1 MVKKILI
8 TGANGFLGSAITKLG
23 IKKGYKVSILVRKNS
38 NLINLKPFL
47 SKLKVYYGNLEDIES
62 LNQPIKDND
71 VIFHVAADYRLWS
84 RKPAEIYAAN
94 VLGTENIALK
104 TLTHNKILIYTSSVA
119 TLKLKKDFISDE
131 NSVAKFDDMVGD
143 YKKSKFLAEKI
154 ISSFIK
160 KKKLKAIIVNP
171 STPIGEGDIKPTPTG
186 KIILDVLKK
195 EMPAYVDTGL
205 NFVHVDD
212 VAEGHFLALKYGKI
226 GEKYILGGEN
236 LNFKDFIDLVSEIG
250 KVPKVKFKINQ
261 KYLYFFALINEIFA
275 RYIFHYNPSLTLDG
289 LRMSEKKM
297 FFSSEKAKKLLRY
310 RPRNVKNAIKDSVN
324 WTKEYFELN

>member
-23 IKKGYKVSILVRKNS
+23 IKKGYKVSILVRNNS
-38 NLINLKPFL
+38 NLINLKPLL
-47 SKLKVYYGNLEDIES
+47 SKLKVHYGNLEDIES

-71 VIFHVAADYRLWS
+71 FIFHVAADYRLWS

-171 STPIGEGDIKPTPTG
+171 STPIGQGDIKPTPTG

-261 KYLYFFALINEIFA
+261 KYLYLFAIINETLA
-275 RYIFHYNPSLTLDG
+275 RYMFRYNPSLTLDG

-324 WTKEYFELN
+324 WTKKYFRLN

>member
-23 IKKGYKVSILVRKNS
+23 IKKGYEVSILVRKNC
-38 NLINLKPFL
+38 NLTNLKSFL

-62 LNQPIKDND
+62 LNQPIKDNN

-131 NSVAKFDDMVGD
+131 NSEAKFDDMVGD

-171 STPIGEGDIKPTPTG
+171 STPIGQGDIKPTPTG

-205 NFVHVDD
+205 NFVHVED
-212 VAEGHFLALKYGKI
+212 VAEGHFLAHKYGKI
-226 GEKYILGGEN
+226 GEKYILGG
-236 LNFKDFIDLVSEIG
+236 
-250 KVPKVKFKINQ
+250 
-261 KYLYFFALINEIFA
+261 
-275 RYIFHYNPSLTLDG
+275 
-289 LRMSEKKM
+289 
-297 FFSSEKAKKLLRY
+297 
-310 RPRNVKNAIKDSVN
+310 
-324 WTKEYFELN
+324 

>member
-23 IKKGYKVSILVRKNS
+23 IKKGYKVNILVRKDS
-38 NLINLKPFL
+38 NLTNLKPFL
-47 SKLKVYYGNLEDIES
+47 SKLKIYYGDLKDIES
-62 LNQPIKDND
+62 LHQPVKDSD
-71 VIFHVAADYRLWS
+71 IIFHVAADYRLWS
-84 RKPAEIYAAN
+84 RKPAEIYSTN
-94 VLGTENIALK
+94 VYGTENIALK
-104 TLTHNKILIYTSSVA
+104 ALMYNKMLIYTSSVA
-119 TLKLKKDFISDE
+119 TLKLQKGLVSDE
-131 NSVAKFDDMVGD
+131 NSKAKFEEMTGD

-154 ISSFIK
+154 ILSLT

-186 KIILDVLKK
+186 KIILDVLRK

-226 GEKYILGGEN
+226 GENYILGGEN
-236 LNFKDFIDLVSEIG
+236 LNFKNFLDLVSETA

-261 KYLYFFALINEIFA
+261 KYLYFFALINEIIA
-275 RYIFHYNPSLTLDG
+275 RHIFYYNPSLTLDG
-289 LRMSEKKM
+289 LKMSEKKM

-310 RPRNVKNAIKDSVN
+310 RPRNVKSAIKDSVK
-324 WTKEYFELN
+324 WTKNHFKLN

>member
-23 IKKGYKVSILVRKNS
+23 IKKGYKVSILVRNNS
-38 NLINLKPFL
+38 NLINLKPLL
-47 SKLKVYYGNLEDIES
+47 SKLKVHYGNLEDIES

-71 VIFHVAADYRLWS
+71 FIFHVAADYRLWS

-171 STPIGEGDIKPTPTG
+171 STPIGQGDIKPTPTG

-261 KYLYFFALINEIFA
+261 KYLYFFALLNEIFA

>member
-23 IKKGYKVSILVRKNS
+23 IKKGYKVNILVRKDS
-38 NLINLKPFL
+38 NLTNLKPYL
-47 SKLKVYYGNLEDIES
+47 SKLKIYYGNLEDIES
-62 LNQPIKDND
+62 LNQPIKDSD
-71 VIFHVAADYRLWS
+71 IIFHVAADYRLWIP
-84 RKPAEIYAAN
+84 KPAEIYAAN
-94 VLGTENIALK
+94 VLGTENIAIK
-104 TLTHNKILIYTSSVA
+104 TLTHNKTLIYTSSVA
-119 TLKLKKDFISDE
+119 TLKLTKDVISDE
-131 NSVAKFDDMVGD
+131 SSEAKFDDMTGD

-154 ISSFIK
+154 VLSFAK

-186 KIILDVLKK
+186 KIILDVLNK

-226 GEKYILGGEN
+226 GERYILGGEN
-236 LNFKDFIDLVSEIG
+236 LNFKNFLDLVSEIG

-261 KYLYFFALINEIFA
+261 KYLYIFALINEIIA
-275 RYIFHYNPSLTLDG
+275 KYIFHYNPSLTLDG
-289 LRMSEKKM
+289 LKMSEKKM

-310 RPRNVKNAIKDSVN
+310 RPRNVKNAIKDSVK
-324 WTKEYFELN
+324 WTKNHFRLM

>member
-23 IKKGYKVSILVRKNS
+23 IKKGYKVNILVRKDS
-38 NLINLKPFL
+38 NLANLKPFL
-47 SKLKVYYGNLEDIES
+47 SKLKIYYGDLKDIES
-62 LNQPIKDND
+62 LHQPVKESDI
-71 VIFHVAADYRLWS
+71 IFHVAADYRLWS
-84 RKPAEIYAAN
+84 RKPAEIYSTN
-94 VLGTENIALK
+94 VYGTENIALK
-104 TLTHNKILIYTSSVA
+104 ALMYNKMLIYTSSVA
-119 TLKLKKDFISDE
+119 TLKLQKGLISDE
-131 NSVAKFDDMVGD
+131 NSKAKFEEMTGD

-154 ISSFIK
+154 ILSLT

-186 KIILDVLKK
+186 KIILDVLRK

-236 LNFKDFIDLVSEIG
+236 LNFKDFLDLVSETA

-261 KYLYFFALINEIFA
+261 KYLYFFAFINEIIA
-275 RYIFHYNPSLTLDG
+275 RHIFHYNPSLTLDG
-289 LRMSEKKM
+289 LKMSEKKM

-310 RPRNVKNAIKDSVN
+310 RPRNVKSAIKDSVK
-324 WTKEYFELN
+324 WTKNHFKLN

>member
-1 MVKKILI
+1 MAV
-8 TGANGFLGSAITKLG
+8 
-23 IKKGYKVSILVRKNS
+23 KKGYKVNILVRKDS
-38 NLINLKPFL
+38 NLTNLKPFL
-47 SKLKVYYGNLEDIES
+47 SKLKIYYGNLEDIES
-62 LNQPIKDND
+62 LDQPIKDSD

-131 NSVAKFDDMVGD
+131 NSEAKFDEMTGD

-154 ISSFIK
+154 ISIFT

-236 LNFKDFIDLVSEIG
+236 LNFKDFLDLVSEIG

-275 RYIFHYNPSLTLDG
+275 RYMFHYNPSLTLDG
-289 LRMSEKKM
+289 LKMSEKKM

-310 RPRNVKNAIKDSVN
+310 RPRNVKNAIKDSVK
-324 WTKEYFELN
+324 WTKNYFKLN

>member
-23 IKKGYKVSILVRKNS
+23 IKKGYKVNILVRKDS
-38 NLINLKPFL
+38 NLTNLKPFL
-47 SKLKVYYGNLEDIES
+47 SKLKIYYGDLKDIES
-62 LNQPIKDND
+62 LHQPVKESDI
-71 VIFHVAADYRLWS
+71 IFHVAADYRLWS
-84 RKPAEIYAAN
+84 RKPAEIYSTN
-94 VLGTENIALK
+94 VYGTENIALK
-104 TLTHNKILIYTSSVA
+104 ALMYNKMLIYTSSVA
-119 TLKLKKDFISDE
+119 TLKLQKGLISDE
-131 NSVAKFDDMVGD
+131 NSKAKFEEMTGD

-154 ISSFIK
+154 ILSLT

-186 KIILDVLKK
+186 KIILDVLRK

-236 LNFKDFIDLVSEIG
+236 LNFKDFLDLVSETA

-261 KYLYFFALINEIFA
+261 KYLYFFAFINEIIA
-275 RYIFHYNPSLTLDG
+275 RHIFYYNPSLTLDG
-289 LRMSEKKM
+289 LKMSEKKM

-310 RPRNVKNAIKDSVN
+310 RPRNVKSAIKDSVK
-324 WTKEYFELN
+324 WTKNHFKLN

>member
-23 IKKGYKVSILVRKNS
+23 LRKGYKVNIFIRKDS
-38 NLINLKPFL
+38 NITNLKPIL
-47 SKLKVYYGNLEDIES
+47 SKLKIYYGNLEDIES
-62 LNQPIKDND
+62 LDQPIRDSD
-71 VIFHVAADYRLWS
+71 IIFHVAADYRLWS

-104 TLTHNKILIYTSSVA
+104 TLMHNKMLIYTSSVA
-119 TLKLKKDFISDE
+119 TLKLKKGTISDE
-131 NSVAKFDDMVGD
+131 NCEATFGDMTGD

-154 ISSFIK
+154 ISSLIK
-160 KKKLKAIIVNP
+160 KKKLKAVIVNP
-171 STPIGEGDIKPTPTG
+171 STPIGPGDIKPTPTG

-236 LNFKDFIDLVSEIG
+236 LNFKDFLDLVSEIG

-261 KYLYFFALINEIFA
+261 KYLYFFALINEIIA
-275 RYIFHYNPSLTLDG
+275 RHIFHYNPSLTLDG
-289 LRMSEKKM
+289 LKMSEKKM

-310 RPRNVKNAIKDSVN
+310 RPRNVKNAIKDSVK
-324 WTKEYFELN
+324 WTKNYFKLK

>member
-23 IKKGYKVSILVRKNS
+23 LKKGYKVNIFIRRDS
-38 NLINLKPFL
+38 NITNLKPFL
-47 SKLKVYYGNLEDIES
+47 SKLKIYHGNLEDIES
-62 LNQPIKDND
+62 LEQPIRDSD
-71 VIFHVAADYRLWS
+71 VIFHVAANYRLWS

-104 TLTHNKILIYTSSVA
+104 TLIHKKMLIYTSSVA
-119 TLKLKKDFISDE
+119 TLKLNKGTISDE
-131 NSVAKFDDMVGD
+131 NCEAKFGDMTGD
-143 YKKSKFLAEKI
+143 YKRSKFLAEKI
-154 ISSFIK
+154 VLSLTK
-160 KKKLKAIIVNP
+160 KKKLKAVIVNP
-171 STPIGEGDIKPTPTG
+171 STPIGPGDIKPTPTG

-236 LNFKDFIDLVSEIG
+236 LDFKDFLDLVSETANV
-250 KVPKVKFKINQ
+250 KKVKFKINQ
-261 KYLYFFALINEIFA
+261 KYLYLFALINELIA
-275 RYIFHYNPSLTLDG
+275 RYIFHFNPSLTIDG
-289 LRMSEKKM
+289 LKMSEKKM

-310 RPRNVKNAIKDSVN
+310 RPRSVKNAIKDSVK
-324 WTKEYFELN
+324 WTNNYFRLN

>member
-23 IKKGYKVSILVRKNS
+23 IKKGYKVNILVRKNS
-38 NLINLKPFL
+38 NLTNLKSYL
-47 SKLKVYYGNLEDIES
+47 SKLKIYYGNLEDIES

-71 VIFHVAADYRLWS
+71 IIFHVAADYRLWS

-94 VLGTENIALK
+94 VLGTENIAQK
-104 TLTHNKILIYTSSVA
+104 TLTHKKILIYTSSVA

-171 STPIGEGDIKPTPTG
+171 STPIGQGDIKPTPTG

-324 WTKEYFELN
+324 WTKEYFKLN

>member
-23 IKKGYKVSILVRKNS
+23 IKKGYKVNILVRKDS
-38 NLINLKPFL
+38 NLTNLKPLL
-47 SKLKVYYGNLEDIES
+47 SKLKIYYGNLEDIES
-62 LNQPIKDND
+62 LNQPIKDSD
-71 VIFHVAADYRLWS
+71 IIFHVAADYRLWS

-94 VLGTENIALK
+94 VLGTENIALM
-104 TLTHNKILIYTSSVA
+104 TLAHNKMLIYTSSVA
-119 TLKLKKDFISDE
+119 TLKLNNDIISDE
-131 NSVAKFDDMVGD
+131 SSEASFLDMTGD

-154 ISSFIK
+154 ISSLTK

-171 STPIGEGDIKPTPTG
+171 STPIGKGDIKPTPTG
-186 KIILDVLKK
+186 KIILDVLNRD
-195 EMPAYVDTGL
+195 MPAYVDTGL

-226 GEKYILGGEN
+226 GDNYILGGEN
-236 LNFKDFIDLVSEIG
+236 LNFKDFLDLVAEIG

-261 KYLYFFALINEIFA
+261 KYLYLFAFINEVIA
-275 RYIFHYNPSLTLDG
+275 RYILHYNPSLTLDG
-289 LRMSEKKM
+289 LKMSEKKM

-310 RPRNVKNAIKDSVN
+310 RPRNVKNAIKDSVE
-324 WTKEYFELN
+324 WTKDYFKLK

>member
-23 IKKGYKVSILVRKNS
+23 LKKGYKVNIFIRRDS
-38 NLINLKPFL
+38 NITNLKPFL
-47 SKLKVYYGNLEDIES
+47 SKLKIYHGNLEDIES
-62 LNQPIKDND
+62 LEQPIKDSD
-71 VIFHVAADYRLWS
+71 VIFHVAANYRLWS

-104 TLTHNKILIYTSSVA
+104 TLIHKKMLIYTSSVA
-119 TLKLKKDFISDE
+119 TLKLNKGTISDE
-131 NSVAKFDDMVGD
+131 NYEAKFGDMTGD
-143 YKKSKFLAEKI
+143 YKRSKFLAEKI
-154 ISSFIK
+154 VLSLTK
-160 KKKLKAIIVNP
+160 KKKLKAVIVNP
-171 STPIGEGDIKPTPTG
+171 STPIGPGDIKPTPTG

-236 LNFKDFIDLVSEIG
+236 LDFKDFLDLVSETANV
-250 KVPKVKFKINQ
+250 KKVKFKINQ
-261 KYLYFFALINEIFA
+261 KYLYLFAFINELIA
-275 RYIFHYNPSLTLDG
+275 RYIFHFNPSLTIDG
-289 LRMSEKKM
+289 LKMSEKKM

-310 RPRNVKNAIKDSVN
+310 RPRSVKNAIKDSVK
-324 WTKEYFELN
+324 WTNNYFRLN